1 MSDWDEILARLDS
14 GTGGVLVTIAEV
26 AGSAPREAGTRMIVT
41 GDVCLGS
48 IGGGHLE
55 FKAIAAARDLI
66 GTGRSEIQEFPLGP
80 SLGQCCGGKVALLF
94 EDLPAQGA
102 DGWRAAVEA
111 ARHLTEPGVLVS
123 GDHSRKMLVTEGSI
137 AGSLGAG
144 SVETTA
150 IATARELLRNDG
162 RVPSLDRTDD
172 GAILLFEPLRPNDF
186 SIVIFGAGHVGRALV
201 KVLAEVSCQIIWV
214 DSREDE
220 FPDALPPN
228 VRAEVSAAPEYD
240 VDAAPPDSFFLVT
253 THSHQVD
260 LKLSE
265 RILRRGDFRYF
276 GLIGSAT
283 KRRRF
288 EKRLLNRGLTRQ
300 AIDRMTCPIGVQG
313 ITGKHPAVIAVA
325 VAAEVLALSES
336 LARNDE
342 RGDSLSA

>member
-1 MSDWDEILARLDS
+1 MSDWDAILAGL
-14 GTGGVLVTIAEV
+14 GIGGVLVTIAEV
-26 AGSAPREAGTRMIVT
+26 AGSAPREAGTHMVVT
-41 GDVCLGS
+41 EDGCLGS

-55 FKAIAAARDLI
+55 YKAIAAARDLI
-66 GTGRSEIQEFPLGP
+66 GTGRSVIQEFPLGP

-102 DGWRAAVEA
+102 DGWRPAVEA
-111 ARHLTEPGVLVS
+111 AQNLTEPGVLVS
-123 GDHSRKMLVTEGSI
+123 NGHSRKMLVTEESI
-137 AGSLGAG
+137 AGSLGGG

-150 IATARELLRNDG
+150 IATARELLRNDAL
-162 RVPSLDRTDD
+162 VPSLDRTDD
-172 GAILLFEPLRPNDF
+172 GTTLLFEPLRPNDF
-186 SIVIFGAGHVGRALV
+186 TVVIFGAGHVGRALV
-201 KVLAEVSCQIIWV
+201 KVLAEVPCQITWV
-214 DSREDE
+214 DSREEE
-220 FPDALPPN
+220 FPDVMPPN

-288 EKRLLNRGLTRQ
+288 EKRLLNRGLAQ
-300 AIDRMTCPIGVQG
+300 PAIGRMTCPIGVRG
-313 ITGKHPAVIAVA
+313 ISGKHPAVIAVA
-325 VAAEVLALSES
+325 VAAEILALSES
-336 LARNDE
+336 LAQSDE